1 MIQRV
6 EQIRQRPLSVA
17 HRHVATLGDHKL
29 GALVLDLNRRPPQ
42 LAPLTT
48 NRARTLPNHAR
59 DVRHALVNLGHR
71 VNLLIGR
78 DKRYGH
84 TRINPVVI
92 DVLGLAKVLDE
103 ALHRTALLP
112 LRLVVA
118 KALRQAHQSAYAG
131 PQDLVTNFQ
140 AFSTGNK

>member
-1 MIQRV
+1 VIQRV

-17 HRHVATLGDHKL
+17 HRHVATLGDHNL

-42 LAPLTT
+42 LPLLTT
-48 NRARTLPNHAR
+48 DRARTLPNHAR
-59 DVRHALVNLGHR
+59 DVRQALVDLGHR

-78 DKRYGH
+78 NKRYGH
-84 TRINPVVI
+84 TGINPVVI

-118 KALRQAHQSAYAG
+118 KALCQAHQSAYAG

-140 AFSTGNK
+140 AFSTGNM